1 MKIMIVFVIFKRI
14 YSKFKKEKTIH
25 YSFWEK
31 KIIYYSNYLV
41 KLLHLIE
48 DNEGCFTYF
57 SI

>member
-14 YSKFKKEKTIH
+14 YSKFKKENTIH

-41 KLLHLIE
+41 KLLRLIE